1 MIVLTNGQ
9 IALMTFQ
16 DTEWNDNA
24 KYADHINNGITHGF
38 RCHPKY
44 AGSILGDIETDADN
58 WTHDQVAAVAVE
70 EVSISNEYT

>member
-9 IALMTFQ
+9 HAVMTFQ

-44 AGSILGDIETDADN
+44 GTSMLNDPAGSNE
-58 WTHDQVAAVAVE
+58 WTHDQVTAIAVE

>member
-9 IALMTFQ
+9 HAVMTFQ

-38 RCHPKY
+38 RCHPRY
-44 AGSILGDIETDADN
+44 SGSVLNDPEGSDE
-58 WTHDQVAAVAVE
+58 WTHDQVAAIALE